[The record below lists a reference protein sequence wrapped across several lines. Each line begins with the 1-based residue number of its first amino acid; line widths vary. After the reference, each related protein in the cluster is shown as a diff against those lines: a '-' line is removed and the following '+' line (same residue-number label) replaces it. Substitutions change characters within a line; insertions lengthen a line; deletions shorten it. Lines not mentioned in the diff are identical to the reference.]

1 MAHWPVLCENSDST
15 KQQDWQDQTGVMM
28 KSIEFA
34 YTALE
39 AVHVGQTVLEALPA
53 KVAQSGHQRVLLV
66 SNRSLSSANNDFAEL
81 QQALAERCVGV
92 FTQVRAHTPRED
104 VLALLV
110 KVTTTGADLL
120 IAIGGGSVIDACKT
134 VQLAVDL
141 GLQDEEDLLEYAQ
154 RGDGQRGRR
163 AGNAEY
169 YAASSTIRQWAVPT
183 TLSGAEYSNNAGV
196 LDTQRSA
203 KEGYRAPRLCPQHIF
218 YDPQLGQQTPEW
230 LWLSTAIRSLDHAIE
245 GYCSAGSHAFLNG
258 HFLHA
263 MRLFAASLPVVKQNP
278 DDLDAR
284 SLNQQAVWLA
294 CCGLGTVPH
303 GASHGIGYIL
313 GSLCGVPHGYTS
325 CVMLPA
331 VLQWN
336 ADALAGKQDDICAAL
351 GGNSGSGKNTA
362 ADTVRELIAGLGL
375 PTSLES
381 VGVEQ
386 SQWPEI
392 ARRAIQHPVVRNN
405 PKPLTEEAQVMEL
418 LRLASQ
424 P

>member
-15 KQQDWQDQTGVMM
+15 KQQDWQDQAGVMM

-183 TLSGAEYSNNAGV
+183 TLSGA
-196 LDTQRSA
+196 
-203 KEGYRAPRLCPQHIF
+203 
-218 YDPQLGQQTPEW
+218 
-230 LWLSTAIRSLDHAIE
+230 
-245 GYCSAGSHAFLNG
+245 
-258 HFLHA
+258 
-263 MRLFAASLPVVKQNP
+263 
-278 DDLDAR
+278 
-284 SLNQQAVWLA
+284 
-294 CCGLGTVPH
+294 
-303 GASHGIGYIL
+303 
-313 GSLCGVPHGYTS
+313 
-325 CVMLPA
+325 
-331 VLQWN
+331 
-336 ADALAGKQDDICAAL
+336 
-351 GGNSGSGKNTA
+351 
-362 ADTVRELIAGLGL
+362 
-375 PTSLES
+375 
-381 VGVEQ
+381 
-386 SQWPEI
+386 
-392 ARRAIQHPVVRNN
+392 
-405 PKPLTEEAQVMEL
+405 
-418 LRLASQ
+418 
-424 P
+424 

>member
-1 MAHWPVLCENSDST
+1 
-15 KQQDWQDQTGVMM
+15 MM
-28 KSIEFA
+28 ESIEFT

-39 AVHVGQTVLEALPA
+39 AVHVGQAVLQALPA
-53 KVAQSGHQRVLLV
+53 KLAQTDHQRVLLV
-66 SNRSLSSANNDFAEL
+66 SNRSLGTANNDFAEL
-81 QQALAERCVGV
+81 QQALGSRCVGA

-104 VLALLV
+104 VLTLLN
-110 KVTTTGADLL
+110 KVTQLEADLL

-134 VQLAVDL
+134 VQLAVNL
-141 GLQDEEDLLEYAQ
+141 GLQTEADLLEYAQ
-154 RGDGQRGRR
+154 LSNGKRGQR
-163 AGNAEY
+163 AGKAEY
-169 YAASSTIRQWAVPT
+169 YAKSSKIKQWAVPT

-196 LDTQRSA
+196 LDSQRAA
-203 KEGYRAPRLCPQHIF
+203 KEGYRAPGLCPQHVF
-218 YDPQLGQQTPEW
+218 YDPELSQQTPDW

-245 GYCSAGSHAFLNG
+245 GYCSASSHAFLDG

-263 MRLFAASLPVVKQNP
+263 MRLFASSLPVVKQNP
-278 DDLDAR
+278 GDVAAR

-336 ADALAGKQDDICAAL
+336 ADVQQRKQDDINTAL
-351 GGNSGSGKNTA
+351 GGKHGSSA
-362 ADTVRELIAGLGL
+362 AHTVHELIAGLGL

-381 VGVEQ
+381 VGIEQ

-392 ARRAIQHPVVRNN
+392 AQRAIQHPVVRNN
-405 PKPLTEEAQVMEL
+405 PKPLTDVAQIMEIL
-418 LRLASQ
+418 QLASQ
-424 P
+424 SGQRMTIIPAHSNAK